1 MLRLLASFLL
11 AIPFAAEASGPVA
24 PAGWN
29 GSNEATLPGGQPCCQ
44 PADLNGSGLVGG
56 AFVLVSD
63 SKNEFGIFALTYS
76 SPFKARWWLL
86 ERHSISELPY
96 NSVSIAVPSPGP
108 NAGIKVCR
116 VNVHCS
122 VYFLTAGNANAFKKV
137 KAS

>member
-11 AIPFAAEASGPVA
+11 AIPFAAEASDPVV

-29 GSNEATLPGGQPCCQ
+29 GSNKAELLGGQPCCQ

-63 SKNEFGIFALTYS
+63 SKNEFAVFALTYS
-76 SPFKARWWLL
+76 SSLKARWRLL
-86 ERHSISELPY
+86 ERHSISALPHY
-96 NSVSIAVPSPGP
+96 SVAIVVPSPGP

-116 VNVHCS
+116 FKECS
-122 VYFLTAGNANAFKKV
+122 VYFLTAGNASAFKKV
-137 KAS
+137 KSS

>member
-1 MLRLLASFLL
+1 MLRLLTSFLL

-29 GSNEATLPGGQPCCQ
+29 GSNQAALPGGQPCCQ
-44 PADLNGSGLVGG
+44 PADLNGAGRVGG

-63 SKNEFGIFALTYS
+63 SKNEFAVFALTYS
-76 SPFKARWWLL
+76 ASLKARWWLL
-86 ERHSISELPY
+86 ERHSISELPRY
-96 NSVSIAVPSPGP
+96 SVSIAVSTPGP

-116 VNVHCS
+116 VNVRCS
-122 VYFLTAGNANAFKKV
+122 LYFLTSGNARVFKKV

>member
-11 AIPFAAEASGPVA
+11 VIPFAAEASGPVA

-44 PADLNGSGLVGG
+44 AADLNGSGLVGG

-63 SKNEFGIFALTYS
+63 SKNEFAVFALTYS
-76 SPFKARWWLL
+76 SSLKARWWLL
-86 ERHSISELPY
+86 ERHPISELPRY
-96 NSVSIAVPSPGP
+96 SASIAVPSPGP

-116 VNVHCS
+116 INVRCS
-122 VYFLTAGNANAFKKV
+122 VYFLTAGNASAFKKV

>member
-11 AIPFAAEASGPVA
+11 AIPYAAEASGPVA

-29 GSNEATLPGGQPCCQ
+29 GSNEAILPSDQPCCQ

-63 SKNEFGIFALTYS
+63 SKNEFAVFALTYS
-76 SPFKARWWLL
+76 SSLKARWWLL
-86 ERHSISELPY
+86 ERHSISKLPRY
-96 NSVSIAVPSPGP
+96 AVSIAVPSPGP

-116 VNVHCS
+116 VNVRCS
-122 VYFLTAGNANAFKKV
+122 VYFLTAGNASAFKKV